1 MFTEKENALR
11 ALVLS
16 NDKKYIKS
24 LYLVTSNGFK
34 RRPERTDKTIDMS
47 DLSGF
52 LNILP

>member
-34 RRPERTDKTIDMS
+34 RPERTDKTIDMS